1 MAHAVRSVTRL
12 GQPLKEILTD
22 YVEVFKEIVVGAR
35 KRPFKAATYLIS
47 IATFTTTWRRR
58 PDCASYIN
66 DVLDYA
72 NELSMCSEVVRRP
85 SAKQYIDTIT
95 KQHADGY
102 LRYINLGLIAII
114 LRQNYSP
121 SCSNYHET
129 CEHLQPRMWTIGE
142 RVVDVG
148 FWGQWRNLE
157 KEMLDFDV
165 NEEELANS
173 TIQSE
178 SDS

>member
-1 MAHAVRSVTRL
+1 MAIRTVARM
-12 GQPLKEILTD
+12 GQPLKSILTD
-22 YVEVFKEIVVGAR
+22 YVEVFKDIFVGAR
-35 KRPFKAATYLIS
+35 RRPLKAAAYLIS
-47 IATFTTTWRRR
+47 ATAFTVTWKRR
-58 PDCASYIN
+58 PDYASYIN

-72 NELSMCSEVVRRP
+72 NELSMCSEIVRKP

-102 LRYINLGLIAII
+102 LRYINCGLFAII
-114 LRQNYSP
+114 LQRNYSP

-129 CEHLQPRMWTIGE
+129 CQHLQPRLWRMGE

-148 FWGQWRNLE
+148 FWGRWKNLE
-157 KEMLDFDV
+157 KEMINFDV
-165 NEEELANS
+165 NEEELAKS
-173 TIQSE
+173 V

>member
-1 MAHAVRSVTRL
+1 MAIRSAARL

-22 YVEVFKEIVVGAR
+22 YVEVFKDIFIGAR

-47 IATFTTTWRRR
+47 ATAFTVTWKKR
-58 PDCASYIN
+58 PDYNSYIN

-72 NELSMCSEVVRRP
+72 NELSMCSEIVRRR
-85 SAKQYIDTIT
+85 SAKQYVDTIT

-102 LRYINLGLIAII
+102 LQYINLGLCAVI
-114 LRQNYSP
+114 LRRNYSP
-121 SCSNYHET
+121 VCSNYHET
-129 CEHLQPRMWTIGE
+129 CQHLQPRLWSVGE

-157 KEMLDFDV
+157 KEMVDFDV
-165 NEEELANS
+165 NEEELTKS
-173 TIQSE
+173 LSE
-178 SDS
+178 F